1 MAGGQ
6 SRVNLAR
13 LAATTS
19 ATQAIVAA
27 ANRTSVTWNRG
38 GGSPDVSSVRFEFS
52 TDSANWTAIGNAT
65 RVGTTANWQLSG
77 LNLPAADT
85 FYIRASGVTAGLLRA
100 VQAFNFSVVPA
111 FNSANSVGTTS
122 GNQFLLATGTGATAA
137 YAAEGLPPGLA
148 LNSDTGVISGIA
160 TTAGTYGV
168 TVTATNAGGTIARA
182 LSITVSPPG
191 STSVGPAI
199 LYNLAS
205 RATIAGSGLTTSGF
219 SVSGSGNKSVLIR
232 ASGPAL
238 AAFGVTDGIAR
249 PRLRLFNAV
258 GAVVLENA
266 GWANN
271 SDVAATAARL
281 GAFAYTAGSVDAA
294 VVVSLAPGNYS
305 VQVGDDAARGG
316 SVLTEIY
323 TAESMATA
331 TLINLAARAPVAVG
345 RPLIGGFVVTGE
357 TGTVQRLL
365 LRGVGPGL
373 AKFGLTGAL
382 GDPVIKVYNSAGAL
396 IASNDDWSGADLA
409 ALAPFALD
417 AGSKDAAL
425 IYSFSPGAYTLEV
438 STTGTAGEALAEIY
452 SAP

>member
-1 MAGGQ
+1 
-6 SRVNLAR
+6 
-13 LAATTS
+13 
-19 ATQAIVAA
+19 
-27 ANRTSVTWNRG
+27 
-38 GGSPDVSSVRFEFS
+38 
-52 TDSANWTAIGNAT
+52 
-65 RVGTTANWQLSG
+65 VGTTANWQLTG

-85 FYIRASGVTAGLLRA
+85 FYIRASGATAGLLRA

-168 TVTATNAGGTIARA
+168 TVTATNAGGTVARA

-219 SVSGSGNKSVLIR
+219 SVSGPGNKSVLIR
-232 ASGPAL
+232 ASGPTL

-249 PRLRLFNAV
+249 PRLRLLNAV

-281 GAFAYTAGSVDAA
+281 GAFAYAAGSVDAA

-323 TAESMATA
+323 TAESVATA
-331 TLINLAARAPVAVG
+331 TLINLAARAPV
-345 RPLIGGFVVTGE
+345 VTGE
-357 TGTVQRLL
+357 AGTVQRLL

>member
-1 MAGGQ
+1 M
-6 SRVNLAR
+6 
-13 LAATTS
+13 
-19 ATQAIVAA
+19 
-27 ANRTSVTWNRG
+27 
-38 GGSPDVSSVRFEFS
+38 
-52 TDSANWTAIGNAT
+52 
-65 RVGTTANWQLSG
+65 
-77 LNLPAADT
+77 
-85 FYIRASGVTAGLLRA
+85 
-100 VQAFNFSVVPA
+100 
-111 FNSANSVGTTS
+111 
-122 GNQFLLATGTGATAA
+122 
-137 YAAEGLPPGLA
+137 PPGLA

-238 AAFGVTDGIAR
+238 AAFGVADGIAR

-323 TAESMATA
+323 TAESVATA

-357 TGTVQRLL
+357 AGTVQRLL

-425 IYSFSPGAYTLEV
+425 IYSFSPGAYTLK
-438 STTGTAGEALAEIY
+438 
-452 SAP
+452 SAPPAPPAKPSPRFIPRRKQGGRGRTAPLFTRRTYLRRLYSQPVFVVRAASCFSSSRTFKVSSGNR